1 MDFNQDYRMLIGGR
15 LEAGAGRLEVV
26 NPATAKRLAFAPD
39 ASMDDLDR
47 AIASARAAFS
57 SWSSLP
63 LDDRRKSILS
73 LARRIEQNAEGLSRL
88 LTSEQ
93 GKPYSDAKSEVLG
106 AAAWLKGTASLEIP
120 VTVNEDSAERYSET
134 RHVPLGIVAAIAPWN
149 YPLMLAAFKI
159 GPALLAGNCLVLK
172 PSPFTPL
179 STLKL
184 GEMASDLFPP
194 GVFNVISG
202 GDSLGPKLTAHS
214 GIDKISFTGS
224 TETGRKVLA
233 TASHSL
239 KRVTLELGGNDPAII
254 MHDVDVKELAEKLF
268 WAAFGNSGQICI
280 ASKRV
285 YVHAAVYEEL
295 CDALVAYAKTVRVGD
310 GSQQGIQIGPVN
322 NLPQYE
328 RVRSLVEDARQAGIS
343 IAYESEVPD
352 LPGYFL
358 PVTILDNPPE
368 DSRVVQEEQF
378 GPIMPLIRFDSYDE
392 VVAKAN
398 ASPYGL
404 GASIW
409 AKDDD
414 AAWKLADRIK
424 AGTVWVNETRHL
436 SPLVPFAGHGQ
447 SGFGVENGLDGLL
460 EFTIPK
466 TITRKRRPA

>member
-1 MDFNQDYRMLIGGR
+1 MDCNQDYRMLIGGQ
-15 LEAGAGRLEVV
+15 LEAATDCLEVF

-39 ASMDDLDR
+39 ASQVDLDR
-47 AIASARAAFS
+47 AIASARAAFPA
-57 SWSSLP
+57 WSALP
-63 LDDRRKSILS
+63 LDDRRKLILL
-73 LARRIEQNAEGLSRL
+73 LADKIEQNAEGLSRL

-93 GKPYSDAKSEVLG
+93 GKPHDDARSEVMG
-106 AAAWLKGTASLEIP
+106 AAAWLKGTASLDLP

-159 GPALLAGNCLVLK
+159 GPALLTGNCLVLK
-172 PSPFTPL
+172 PSPYTPL
-179 STLKL
+179 STLKV
-184 GEMASDLFPP
+184 GELAADLFPA

-202 GDSLGPKLTAHS
+202 GDSLGPKLTSHS

-233 TASHSL
+233 AAAQSL
-239 KRVTLELGGNDPAII
+239 KRVTLELGGNDPAIV
-254 MHDVDVKELAEKLF
+254 MHDIDAGALAEKLF
-268 WAAFGNSGQICI
+268 WAAFGNAGQICI

-285 YVHAAVYEEL
+285 YVHAAVYDEMR
-295 CDALVAYAKTVRVGD
+295 DALIAYAKTMKVGD
-310 GSQQGIQIGPVN
+310 GSQQGTRIGPVN
-322 NLPQYE
+322 NRPQFE
-328 RVRSLVEDARQAGIS
+328 RVRDLVQDARQAN
-343 IAYESEVPD
+343 IAVAFEGEVPD

-378 GPIMPLIRFDSYDE
+378 GPIMPLIRFNSYDE
-392 VVAKAN
+392 VVDKAN

-409 AKDDD
+409 AEDED
-414 AAWKLADRIK
+414 AAWALADRIK
-424 AGTVWVNETRHL
+424 AGTVWVNESRHL

-460 EFTIPK
+460 EFTVPK
-466 TITRKRRPA
+466 TLTRKRRPA